1 MPRDYAR
8 NGSSRHKPLPGWL
21 WGLGGLAVGLFVAF
35 LVWLDKQPEPPTPSL
50 AEMKRS
56 LEQKARRAA
65 EDVTR
70 KAREKTAA
78 AKRAAEQ
85 EPELDFYVVLPQ
97 LEVTV
102 SDAELEEER
111 KRPAPRQKVRYM
123 LQAGSFRDYA
133 KADRLKATVA
143 LLGLTARIQKVTIE
157 GRGTWH
163 QVRVG
168 PFDSLRKLDQAR
180 ARLQKQ
186 GIQPIVLKLK

>member
-50 AEMKRS
+50 GEMKRS
-56 LEQKARRAA
+56 LETRARRAA
-65 EDVTR
+65 AEVAR
-70 KAREKTAA
+70 KAREKTAS
-78 AKRAAEQ
+78 RAGAEP

-111 KRPAPRQKVRYM
+111 KRAAPRKPVRYV

-143 LLGLTARIQKVTIE
+143 LLGLTAHIQKVTIG

-168 PFDSLRKLDQAR
+168 PFDSLRKLDRAR
-180 ARLQKQ
+180 ARLQKR
-186 GIQPIVLKLK
+186 GIQPIVLKLKQ